1 MVQLVRITDDNLA
14 DDIYK
19 EVTAVGVDFFSSD
32 KQYLWAITFRGEI
45 VGLVSLYNIS
55 RTSAD
60 LGYWIKKTARRQGY
74 AKQAVAQVVFLAAH
88 DLGLQTIHAVIRS
101 DNFASVSVIRANG
114 FELRLKMG
122 AYCEYVLKLA
132 SKKAGK

>member
-19 EVTAVGVDFFSSD
+19 EITAVGVDFFSRD
-32 KQYLWAITFRGEI
+32 KQYLWAITFSGEI
-45 VGLVSLYNIS
+45 VGLVSLYNLS

-60 LGYWIKKTARRQGY
+60 LGYWIKKTARHQGY

>member
-32 KQYLWAITFRGEI
+32 KQYLWAITLRGKI
-45 VGLVSLYNIS
+45 VGLVSLYNLS

-74 AKQAVAQVVFLAAH
+74 AKQAVAQVVLLAGP
-88 DLGLQTIHAVIRS
+88 DLGLQIMPGVVRKDTV
-101 DNFASVSVIRANG
+101 ASISVIRAND
-114 FELRLKMG
+114 FKLSLKMG

>member
-19 EVTAVGVDFFSSD
+19 EITAVGVDFFSSD
-32 KQYLWAITFRGEI
+32 KQYLWAITFSGEI
-45 VGLVSLYNIS
+45 VGLVSLYNLS

-60 LGYWIKKTARRQGY
+60 LGYWIKKTARHQGY
-74 AKQAVAQVVFLAAH
+74 AKQAVSQVVFLAAH

-101 DNFASVSVIRANG
+101 DNFASVSVISANG

>member
-1 MVQLVRITDDNLA
+1 MLQLVGITDDSLA
-14 DDIYK
+14 DDIYR
-19 EVTAVGVDFFSSD
+19 EVTAAGLDFFSRD
-32 KQYLWAITFRGEI
+32 KQYLWAITYDGQI
-45 VGLVSLYNIS
+45 MGLVSLYNLS

-88 DLGLQTIHAVIRS
+88 DLGLQTIHAVVRR
-101 DNFASVSVIRANG
+101 DNLASISVIRANG
-114 FELRLKMG
+114 FELSLKMG

>member
-1 MVQLVRITDDNLA
+1 MLQLVRITDDNLA

-19 EVTAVGVDFFSSD
+19 EVTAAGLDFFSRD

-45 VGLVSLYNIS
+45 VGLVSLYNLS

-60 LGYWIKKTARRQGY
+60 LGYWIKKAARHQGY
-74 AKQAVAQVVFLAAH
+74 AKQAVSQVIFLAAH
-88 DLGLQTIHAVIRS
+88 DLGLQTIHAVVRR
-101 DNFASVSVIRANG
+101 DNLASISVIRTNG
-114 FELRLKMG
+114 FELSLKMG
-122 AYCEYVLKLA
+122 AYYEYVLKLA